1 VKPRRHKRRHL
12 IYYLRVFEN
21 GSEKLVGHVVD
32 ITQEGLKLI
41 MDSPITP
48 KSKWKLRMSLPEPI
62 EGTREVRFEATCVWC
77 DKDVNPDFY
86 VAGFEIHGLGESE
99 IQTIESLVREFG
111 FQD

>member
-1 VKPRRHKRRHL
+1 MKPRRHKRRHL

-21 GSEKLVGHVVD
+21 DSEKLIGHVVD
-32 ITQEGLKLI
+32 ITREGLKLV
-41 MDSPITP
+41 MDKPINAR
-48 KSKWKLRMSLPEPI
+48 SKWKLRMSLPESI
-62 EGTREVRFEATCVWC
+62 EGTENVCFDATCVWC

-99 IQTIESLVREFG
+99 IKTIEALVREFG